1 MFDLLSHHRADLQER
16 AIRWCENHPDTA
28 ARTLPVSELFGTTI
42 QGEGPH
48 AGRVVQFLRLGGCNL
63 SCTWCDTPYT
73 WDATRF
79 DLSAELTPTTARQ
92 IVEDLIPGVVLV
104 ISGGEPLMHQRNA
117 AWAYVLHGAV
127 SRGCEVHVE
136 TNGTIAPTAQTNGL
150 VTHYSVSPK
159 MGHAGDHKGRDTRLH
174 DDWLPLLD
182 TGQACLK
189 YVVRDADDTRTVA
202 EDTADLGVPRHAV
215 WVMPLGTSTEEL
227 QGRWPGVARAAA
239 DHHVNAS
246 HRTHVLAWGDTKGT

>member
-1 MFDLLSHHRADLQER
+1 MFDLLTHHRADLREQ
-16 AIRWCENHPDTA
+16 ATRWCENRPTTA
-28 ARTLPVSELFGTTI
+28 DRTLPVSEQFGTTI

-73 WDATRF
+73 WDSTRF
-79 DLSAELTPTTARQ
+79 NLADELTPTTARQ

-104 ISGGEPLMHQRNA
+104 ISGGEPLMHQRNV

-136 TNGTIAPTAQTNGL
+136 TNGTLAPTEQTNGL

-159 MGHAGDHKGRDTRLH
+159 MGHAGDHRGRDARMN
-174 DDWLPLLD
+174 DAWLPLLES
-182 TGQACLK
+182 GQACLK
-189 YVVRDADDTRTVA
+189 YVVRDAADVQVVA
-202 EDTADLGVPRHAV
+202 ETTAVIGVPRHAV

-239 DHHVNAS
+239 DHHINAS

>member
-1 MFDLLSHHRADLQER
+1 MFDLLTRNRADLRDQ
-16 AIRWCENHPDTA
+16 AIRWCENHPDA
-28 ARTLPVSELFGTTI
+28 ADRTLPVSEQFGTTI

-73 WDATRF
+73 WDSTRF
-79 DLSAELTPTTARQ
+79 DLSTELTPTTARQ
-92 IVEDLIPGVVLV
+92 MVEDLIPGVVLV
-104 ISGGEPLMHQRNA
+104 ISGGEPLMHQRND

-136 TNGTIAPTAQTNGL
+136 TNGTIAPTAQSNGL
-150 VTHYSVSPK
+150 VAHYSVSPK
-159 MGHAGDHKGRDTRLH
+159 MGHAGDHKGRDARLH

-182 TGQACLK
+182 NGQACLK
-189 YVVRDADDTRTVA
+189 YVVRDAADVQVVA

-239 DHHVNAS
+239 DHHINAS

>member
-1 MFDLLSHHRADLQER
+1 MFDLLTHHRADLREQ
-16 AIRWCENHPDTA
+16 ATRWCENHPNTA
-28 ARTLPVSELFGTTI
+28 ARTLPVSELFGVTI

-73 WDATRF
+73 WDSTRF
-79 DLSAELTPTTARQ
+79 NLADELTPTTARQ

-104 ISGGEPLMHQRNA
+104 ISGGEPLMHQRNV

-136 TNGTIAPTAQTNGL
+136 TNGTLAPTEQTNGL

-159 MGHAGDHKGRDTRLH
+159 MGHAGDHRGRDARMN
-174 DDWLPLLD
+174 DAWLPLLES
-182 TGQACLK
+182 GQACLK
-189 YVVRDADDTRTVA
+189 YVVRDAADVQVVA
-202 EDTADLGVPRHAV
+202 ETTAVIGVPRHAV

-239 DHHVNAS
+239 DHHINAS